1 MQQFGASMFHMVVHW
16 HKIGEMENECT
27 LHNFVVLAINVPK
40 IIIVSQ
46 NLTNLLQK
54 QFIWLFFFWLM
65 V

>member
-1 MQQFGASMFHMVVHW
+1 
-16 HKIGEMENECT
+16 MENECT